1 MVRTECFDIWYS
13 MESESVCRLGVEGEL
28 DVETAAHL
36 TDYLNEL
43 KVPASRLRLD
53 LSGVTF
59 IDCTGLAAV
68 LGALRKARARQMTLE
83 VDRNVSRPVRRII
96 EFLEVAPLLW
106 P

>member
-1 MVRTECFDIWYS
+1 MVGTACFDIWYS

-28 DVETAAHL
+28 DVETAPHL
-36 TDYLNEL
+36 IDYMTQL
-43 KVPASRLRLD
+43 KVPASRLCLD

-59 IDCTGLAAV
+59 IDCTGLAAL
-68 LGALRKARARQMTLE
+68 LGALRKARARQMTLV

-96 EFLEVAPLLW
+96 EFLEVAPLVW